1 MTNVTVDDVGQV
13 LARMKVFTAPMSV
26 FNEEDNLTVSAALI
40 SAEDT
45 IFVLI
50 SNTAFSLLYR
60 VNLNLNKKI
69 NMALHFEQI
78 VTIRSANSLFVINK
92 KQLCA
97 VSNTSIVIFQRDPN
111 ECDDMKNFFTDQ
123 CSGNQCKRLVG

>member
-1 MTNVTVDDVGQV
+1 MTNVTVDDVGQI

-78 VTIRSANSLFVINK
+78 VTIRSANSR
-92 KQLCA
+92 A
-97 VSNTSIVIFQRDPN
+97 ET
-111 ECDDMKNFFTDQ
+111 
-123 CSGNQCKRLVG
+123 